1 MEEKRI
7 LIIEDDMHAAEVLE
21 AYLKRECFAVA
32 KVGDGVKG
40 LEMVFSWQPDL
51 VLLDVMLPGINGNE
65 ILARVRRKSDV
76 PVIMVTAIGEIQDKI
91 SSFRHGVDDYIVKPY
106 NPGEVVARVHAVLRR
121 ATALNIKSE
130 LIICGPVQLDEEAML
145 VHVCP
150 AENIKIAVDLTPTE
164 FLLLS
169 VLMRA
174 PKRAFS
180 RQTLLNMCL
189 PESDAFERV
198 VDTHIYNLRKK
209 LNSVGVDDV
218 LLTVRAM
225 GYRYWNK

>member
-1 MEEKRI
+1 
-7 LIIEDDMHAAEVLE
+7 
-21 AYLKRECFAVA
+21 
-32 KVGDGVKG
+32 
-40 LEMVFSWQPDL
+40 
-51 VLLDVMLPGINGNE
+51 MLPGINGNE

-91 SSFRHGVDDYIVKPY
+91 SSLRHGVDDYIVKPY

-130 LIICGPVQLDEEAML
+130 LIICGPVELDEEAML

-174 PKRAFS
+174 PKEHFPAKH
-180 RQTLLNMCL
+180 C
-189 PESDAFERV
+189 
-198 VDTHIYNLRKK
+198 
-209 LNSVGVDDV
+209 
-218 LLTVRAM
+218 
-225 GYRYWNK
+225 

>member
-1 MEEKRI
+1 MKEKKV
-7 LIIEDDMHAAEVLE
+7 LIIEDDMYAAEVLE
-21 AYLKRECFAVA
+21 AYLKRDCFVVA
-32 KVGDGVKG
+32 KAGDGVKG
-40 LEMVFSWQPDL
+40 LEMIFSWQPDL
-51 VLLDVMLPGINGNE
+51 ILLDVMLPGVNGSE

-91 SSFRHGVDDYIVKPY
+91 SSLRHGVDDYIVKPY

-121 ATALNIKSE
+121 AVAINIKSDV
-130 LIICGPVQLDEEAML
+130 ISCGPVQLDEDAML
-145 VHVCP
+145 VHVCH
-150 AENIKIAVDLTPTE
+150 AEDKKIPLELTPTE
-164 FLLLS
+164 FILLS

-180 RQTLLNMCL
+180 RQILLNKCL

-209 LNSVGVDDV
+209 LSLAGVNDV
-218 LLTVRAM
+218 LVTVRSM

>member
-1 MEEKRI
+1 
-7 LIIEDDMHAAEVLE
+7 MHAAEVLE

-65 ILARVRRKSDV
+65 VLARVRRKSDV

-91 SSFRHGVDDYIVKPY
+91 SSLRHGVDDYIVKPY
-106 NPGEVVARVHAVLRR
+106 NLGEVVARVHAVLRR
-121 ATALNIKSE
+121 VTALNIKSE

-145 VHVCP
+145 VHVCH
-150 AENIKIAVDLTPTE
+150 AENVKIAVDLTPTE

-209 LNSVGVDDV
+209 LNSVGVEDV